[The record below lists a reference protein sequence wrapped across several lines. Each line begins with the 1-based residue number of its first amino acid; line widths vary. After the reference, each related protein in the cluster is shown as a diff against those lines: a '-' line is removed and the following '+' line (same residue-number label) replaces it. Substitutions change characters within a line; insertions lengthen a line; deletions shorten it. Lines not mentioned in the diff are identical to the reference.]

1 MADGK
6 VIIDTQVNSK
16 GIKTGVKEAQDA
28 IKGFSV
34 SSVAAFAG
42 ITLGIGAVV
51 LGLKNIIST
60 ALTAAD
66 RVDKLSQKI
75 GISAKAFQE
84 WDYALSQSGIDIGV
98 LQPGMKTLNDLL
110 VSASKGSKEA
120 QATFSNLG
128 LSWQELSKMN
138 PDERLNNIISA
149 LQGVEDPVKRS
160 AMGVDLLGKAAS
172 ELNPILNTSAEE
184 TIRLKKNAHDLG
196 LVLSNEQVKAAVEA
210 GDAIEDLNKSW
221 KALATNMVAT
231 VAPALTKVINLLNT
245 SGPPEQSIFK
255 KISSWF
261 MAKISGGTVFKTA
274 ADDMGILTKAEKEA
288 LATGE
293 KTKNN
298 QKNAIKLTDEQKAAN
313 DALAESYKNLGLN
326 MTLAIGTGMESV
338 GEALVNGT
346 NSFKSFA
353 QSAGSAIADVVS
365 ALGNQTIALGI
376 AKDPTDFSK
385 INEGMQLKLL
395 AGVIRATAGK
405 FENGGIVPGNSTS
418 GDRLLARVNS
428 GELILNKAQQ
438 GNLASQLTATAK
450 TNVNIQNYAGADVSV
465 NQNGA
470 NLDVVIQKQVLKTL
484 GSQRGK
490 RAMSSTFGA
499 RAMGIKRG

>member
-1 MADGK
+1 MTDGK

-51 LGLKNIIST
+51 LGLKNIITS
-60 ALTAAD
+60 ALAAGD

-75 GISAKAFQE
+75 GISNKAFQE
-84 WDYALSQSGIDIGV
+84 WDYALENSGIDIGV
-98 LQPGMKTLNDLL
+98 LQPAMKTLNDLL
-110 VSASKGSKEA
+110 TSAASGSKEA
-120 QATFSNLG
+120 QNTFTKLG
-128 LSWQELSKMN
+128 VSWQSLSKMN
-138 PDERLNNIISA
+138 PDERLDSIIAA
-149 LQGVEDPVKRS
+149 LQKVPDPIERS
-160 AMGVDLLGKAAS
+160 SLAVDLLGKAAT
-172 ELNPILNTSAEE
+172 ELNVIFNTSAKD
-184 TIRLKKNAHDLG
+184 TQALKDRSHELG
-196 LVLSNEQVKAAVEA
+196 LVLSDDQVKAAAEA
-210 GDAIEDLNKSW
+210 GDAIEDLKKSYN
-221 KALATNMVAT
+221 ALATSMVAS

-245 SGPPEQSIFK
+245 PAPPEAGLFK
-255 KISSWF
+255 RIASWF
-261 MAKISGGTVFKTA
+261 TGKSMGGTVFKQATT
-274 ADDMGILTKAEKEA
+274 DLKE
-288 LATGE
+288 TD
-293 KTKNN
+293 T
-298 QKNAIKLTDEQKAAN
+298 AIKKTTKLTQEQIDAN
-313 DALAESYKNLGLN
+313 NALAESYKNLGLN

-353 QSAGSAIADVVS
+353 QSAGSAIADIVS

-376 AKDPTDFSK
+376 AKDPTDYGK
-385 INEGMQLKLL
+385 INEGMSLKLL
-395 AGVIRATAGK
+395 AGVIKATAGR
-405 FENGGIVPGNSTS
+405 FENGGIVPGNSTT

-470 NLDVVIQKQVLKTL
+470 NLEVVIQKQVLKTL

-490 RAMSSTFGA
+490 RVMSSTFGA
-499 RAMGIKRG
+499 RAMGIKRGV